1 MKTSLAL
8 LLLAFISSRAVEALS
23 CYKCTASLSNDACN
37 TNTQICTT
45 EDTCMTTVITTLGIN
60 TITKKCATNS
70 ACNAAVASDVS
81 VGALGGSKVT
91 CCPMDLCNVNGSTT
105 ARLNVLLLGASA
117 ALLFLVSRITA

>member
-8 LLLAFISSRAVEALS
+8 LLLAFISSRAAEALS

-37 TNTQICTT
+37 TNTQNCTT
-45 EDTCMTTVITTLGIN
+45 EDTCMTTVITVLGIN
-60 TITKKCATNS
+60 TITKECATNS
-70 ACNAAVASDVS
+70 ACNAAVAANVS

-91 CCPMDLCNVNGSTT
+91 CCSMDLCNVNGSTT

>member
-8 LLLAFISSRAVEALS
+8 LLLAFIGSRAALL
-23 CYKCTASLSNDACN
+23 CYQCTAALSNDACN
-37 TNTQICTT
+37 TNTQNCAT
-45 EDTCMTTVITTLGIN
+45 EDTCMTTVITVLGIN
-60 TITKKCATNS
+60 TITKECATNS

-81 VGALGGSKVT
+81 VGALGGNKVT
-91 CCPMDLCNVNGSTT
+91 CCSMDLCNVNGSTT